1 MLGLKV
7 ISDKNDVR
15 NTQHMV
21 ALLKQPTPSRPTLLA
36 HYQQLLAGNGCV
48 ADAAQVR
55 ILTRLQH
62 LLQALE
68 SDTPTPPKGVY
79 LFGPVGRGKSW
90 LMSLFYEH
98 VALPKRRVH
107 FHAFM
112 QELHTRMHTTTTKPG
127 QDLMRTVAMQLAE
140 DCTVLCFDEFYI
152 TNIADAMLLG
162 RLMEALFA
170 QGVVVVATS
179 NWSMENLFQGG
190 VNRDR
195 FMPFIKTLQTY
206 LEPLDIGEGRDYRS
220 HGSQG
225 LPAYYIVSAKEP
237 AGPQLEMLFEQFAV
251 GQKAVLPSDLEV
263 KRHEGRA
270 CWFTFDALCERF
282 LGREHFLE
290 LVRCCDTLVL
300 EGVPELTAYDANVA
314 LRLITLVDILYEHK
328 KRLVVSAATSPEHLC
343 VVGDAA
349 EPFKRTASRMRQLT
363 ESDWAEREDAAPAEK
378 VRVVKSHTRKSKA
391 AQPRRKKA

>member
-1 MLGLKV
+1 
-7 ISDKNDVR
+7 
-15 NTQHMV
+15 MV
-21 ALLKQPTPSRPTLLA
+21 ALLKQSQPLRPTLLA

-55 ILTRLQH
+55 VLTRLQH
-62 LLQALE
+62 VLQALE
-68 SDTPTPPKGVY
+68 SDTPTPPMGLY
-79 LFGPVGRGKSW
+79 LYGPVGRGKSW

-98 VALPKRRVH
+98 VTLPKRRVH

-112 QELHTRMHTTTTKPG
+112 QELHTRMHATTTKLG
-127 QDLMRTVAMQLAE
+127 QDLMRAVAAQLAE

-170 QGVVVVATS
+170 QGIVVIATS
-179 NWSMENLFQGG
+179 NWSMDNLFQGG

-195 FMPFIKTLQTY
+195 FMPFIKTLQKY

-220 HGSQG
+220 SGG
-225 LPAYYIVSAKEP
+225 ALPAYYIVSGKEP

-251 GQKAVLPSDLEV
+251 GQKAKLPADVEA

-282 LGREHFLE
+282 LGREHFLD
-290 LVRCCDTLVL
+290 LVRCCDTVVL

-328 KRLVVSAATSPEHLC
+328 KRLVMSAATSPEYLC
-343 VVGDAA
+343 VDGDAA

-363 ESDWAEREDAAPAEK
+363 QSDWIEREEVAPAEK
-378 VRVVKSHTRKSKA
+378 VRAIKPHTRKSKA
-391 AQPRRKKA
+391 AQPRRKTV